1 MALRMVL
8 ILNKYLEDSFP
19 VRWDLLDDHLMD
31 NLLKLDKIT
40 LQHSIRTSKLAVIL
54 GKKLGLSSKELELLG
69 QGALFHD
76 VGKARIPL
84 EILNKEG
91 QLTPEEWGI
100 LQTHPQKGCECL
112 KNSDVDEVVR
122 RIVLEHHLW
131 VNGEGGYPLIGDGK
145 MPCPLTQIVMVAD
158 VVDAMTS
165 DRPYRRAHSVEKT
178 KEYLEVK
185 VGSQF
190 NGEVVSTFGRLIA
203 KFD

>member
-19 VRWDLLDDHLMD
+19 IRWDLLDDHLMD
-31 NLLKLDKIT
+31 NLLKLDRIT
-40 LQHSIRTSKLAVIL
+40 LQHSIRTSKLAVVL

-76 VGKARIPL
+76 LGKARIPL
-84 EILNKEG
+84 EILNKKG

-100 LQTHPQKGCECL
+100 LQTHPQKGCEIL
-112 KNSDVDEVVR
+112 KNSNVGEVVR

-131 VNGEGGYPLIGDGK
+131 VNGEGGYPLSGDGK

-190 NGEVVSTFGRLIA
+190 NGEVVSAFGRLIA